1 MPVRSQKLVSVKAES
16 AFLRVEDVA
25 DRLVHIAVDECV

>member
-1 MPVRSQKLVSVKAES
+1 MSDKAEN

-25 DRLVHIAVDECV
+25 DRLVHIAGVDEQI

>member
-1 MPVRSQKLVSVKAES
+1 MSDKAES

-25 DRLVHIAVDECV
+25 DRLVHIAIDESIGH